1 MKRAKL
7 RLGHLAG
14 ISGIGAM
21 LLLPRPA
28 AGSDWTRFRG
38 PNGRGVA
45 DAANPPTRLDPASAR
60 WRASLPR
67 GHSSPVLTPD
77 RIFVT
82 GEQDGRLLTLALDRA
97 SGREISRCEAP
108 RPRQEA
114 RHQKNSPAASTPTT
128 DGRNVFVFFAD
139 FGLISYGP
147 DGQERWSLPL
157 GPFLVPNGFGSSP
170 IFAAGRLVLHVD
182 QDRGSYVMAVD
193 PADGSVRWR
202 TERPEVTHGYST
214 PVIFAPEA
222 GPEQLILAGSYRIT
236 SYALGTGER
245 LWWSRGMTWQT
256 KPSPTVSGN
265 TVFASGWAPGAD
277 AGERQ
282 ELPPFAEAIRLGDT
296 DGDGTISEPE
306 ARAGGWRHRGGWE
319 LVDLDHDERLGE
331 SEWQFFRARRA
342 AHNATIAIRPG
353 SRTGDITD
361 AALLWSYEKA
371 VPIVSSP
378 LVHGGLVYTVKD
390 GGILTAL
397 DAETGRVVKQA
408 RLEGGI
414 DSYYASPIAAA
425 GRIYLVSESGTLS
438 VVPAGRDG
446 ALLWSGQ
453 LGEPCYATPAV
464 AGDTLYVRTAGH
476 LYAFGPPEGRTELPA
491 R

>member
-1 MKRAKL
+1 MKRAKH
-7 RLGHLAG
+7 RLGLLAG
-14 ISGIGAM
+14 ISGLGAS
-21 LLLPRPA
+21 LLLARPA

-45 DAANPPTRLDPASAR
+45 EAANPPTRLDPSGAR

-82 GEQDGRLLTLALDRA
+82 GQQDGRLLTLALDRS
-97 SGREISRCEAP
+97 SGSVLWQREAP
-108 RPRQEA
+108 RPREQALHE
-114 RHQKNSPAASTPTT
+114 RNSPAASTPTT

-139 FGLISYGP
+139 FGLVSYAP
-147 DGQERWSLPL
+147 DGQERWRLPL
-157 GPFLVPNGFGSSP
+157 GPFSIPNGFGSSP
-170 IFAAGRLVLHVD
+170 IFAGGLLLLQVD

-214 PVIFAPEA
+214 PVVFTPAA
-222 GPEQLILAGSYRIT
+222 GPAQLILAGSYRIT
-236 SYALGTGER
+236 SYLLATGER
-245 LWWSRGMTWQT
+245 LWWSHGVTWQT
-256 KPSPTVSGN
+256 KPSPTAGAT

-277 AGERQ
+277 AGERM
-282 ELPPFAEAIRLGDT
+282 ELPPFAEAIRRG
-296 DGDGTISEPE
+296 DGDGDGKISEPE
-306 ARAGGWRHRGGWE
+306 ARTGGWRHSGGWG
-319 LVDLDHDERLGE
+319 LVDLDDDERLGE
-331 SEWQFFRARRA
+331 SEWEFFRARRA
-342 AHNATIAIRPG
+342 AHNATVAIRPG

-371 VPIVSSP
+371 VPVVSSP
-378 LVHGGLVYTVKD
+378 LLHDGLVYTVKD

-408 RLEGGI
+408 RLGAAV

-425 GRIYLVSESGTLS
+425 GRIYILSERGTLS
-438 VVPAGRDG
+438 VVEAGRDWT
-446 ALLWSGQ
+446 LLWSGE

-464 AGDTLYVRTAGH
+464 AGDTLYVRTAEH
-476 LYAFGPPEGRTELPA
+476 LYAFGPAQSR
-491 R
+491 